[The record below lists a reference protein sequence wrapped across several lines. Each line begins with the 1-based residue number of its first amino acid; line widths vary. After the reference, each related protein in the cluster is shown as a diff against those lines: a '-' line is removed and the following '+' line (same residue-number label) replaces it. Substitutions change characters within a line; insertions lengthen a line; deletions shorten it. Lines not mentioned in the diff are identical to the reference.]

1 LGIKEHILNASS
13 KIQILVVG
21 PVQDKKWEGREYQI
35 QEAECV
41 MLNDDGSPQG
51 VAVLRLADEMRGPN
65 APKPGLFTAAFTLRA
80 NPKDRRLEARLA
92 GLTPFN
98 APKH

>member
-1 LGIKEHILNASS
+1 MNATS

-21 PVQDKKWEGREYQI
+21 PVQDKEYEGRKYQV

-51 VAVLRLADEMRGPN
+51 VAVLRLADDMRGEK

-92 GLTPFN
+92 GLTPFE
-98 APKH
+98 APRRAAAAQS

>member
-1 LGIKEHILNASS
+1 MNASS

-21 PVQDKKWEGREYQI
+21 AVQDKKWEGREYQV
-35 QEAECV
+35 QEAECI

-51 VAVLRLADEMRGPN
+51 VAVLRLDDTMRGDK
-65 APKPGLFTAAFTLRA
+65 APKPGLYTASFTLRA

-92 GLTPFN
+92 GLVGFE
-98 APKH
+98 APRRAAGQAA

>member
-1 LGIKEHILNASS
+1 MNASS

-21 PVQDKKWEGREYQI
+21 PVQDKTWEGRAYQI

-51 VAVLRLADEMRGPN
+51 VAVLRLAETMRGIN
-65 APKPGLFTAAFTLRA
+65 APKPGLFTASFTLRA
-80 NPKDRRLEARLA
+80 NPKDRRLEASLA
-92 GLTPFN
+92 GLTPFE
-98 APKH
+98 APRRA

>member
-1 LGIKEHILNASS
+1 MNATS

-41 MLNDDGSPQG
+41 MLNDDGTPQG
-51 VAVLRLADEMRGPN
+51 VAVLRLGETMRGAN

-80 NPKDRRLEARLA
+80 NPKDRRLEASLA
-92 GLTPFN
+92 GLTPFET
-98 APKH
+98 PRRTS